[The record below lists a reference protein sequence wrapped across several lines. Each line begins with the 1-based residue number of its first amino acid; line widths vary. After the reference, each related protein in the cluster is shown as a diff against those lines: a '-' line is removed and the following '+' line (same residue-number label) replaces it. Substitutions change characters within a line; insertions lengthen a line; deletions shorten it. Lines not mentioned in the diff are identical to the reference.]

1 MNLKEN
7 VTTMELLKNTVGY
20 IYLPFKMILA
30 MILAILITY
39 QVSLLFNSISIFAN
53 SSILFWYA
61 IVYVFTLLW
70 SGTLIL
76 IKYIEKLVCKKKK

>member
-7 VTTMELLKNTVGY
+7 VTTKELLKNTVGY

-39 QVSLLFNSISIFAN
+39 QVSLLFSSISIFAN

-61 IVYVFTLLW
+61 IAYVFTSLW
-70 SGTLIL
+70 SVTLIL